1 MSLVIRIANHNIVS
15 KVFICGC
22 HKMDIEKY
30 YLSVFTFILSVYWQ
44 RETDFSIGKLKLEKI
59 YNWKL
64 DNNRNS

>member
-30 YLSVFTFILSVYWQ
+30 YLSVFTFILSMYW
-44 RETDFSIGKLKLEKI
+44 
-59 YNWKL
+59 
-64 DNNRNS
+64 